1 MASKKVVRGN
11 VSFMLSIAA
20 ILCFFSPAASALNLC
35 ENPDLWPDLS
45 FVMILDMTESVD
57 ISCEI
62 GPTIVSNSTVNLM
75 PGAHI
80 KDSGSGDG
88 YIMIVENSTVNVYG
102 GVIDTMLNID
112 KTATVIVYGSAFAI
126 DGNALDSS
134 VEEIVGPDTFVLTGL
149 YQNETSFSLPVV
161 LEEDARLSLGWPDV
175 PPQTS
180 PEIDVQ
186 PAQGFWDFGDVEV
199 GQNTTYEV
207 QIYNYGTAP
216 LTVSSVTLTGDA
228 DFTIAGLA
236 APLVIEPSTSVGV
249 DFVVTFTPTELGYK
263 AASVIIESNDEDE
276 GTVEVSLYGMG
287 ISAEVPPLVQIQNI
301 LAYFDASVADGTLL
315 GYGPGNSPK
324 NRLKALRNMI
334 EAADDLILAEAYD
347 LAIIQLED
355 IAKKTDGLA
364 KPQDFVVGEAVPMLN
379 AMINN
384 LIADLAS

>member
-1 MASKKVVRGN
+1 
-11 VSFMLSIAA
+11 
-20 ILCFFSPAASALNLC
+20 
-35 ENPDLWPDLS
+35 
-45 FVMILDMTESVD
+45 MTESVD

-80 KDSGSGDG
+80 KDSGSSDG

-134 VEEIVGPDTFVLTGL
+134 VEEIVGPDSFVLTGL

-161 LEEDARLSLGWPDV
+161 LEVDARLSLGWPDV

-180 PEIDVQ
+180 PEIYVQ

-199 GQNTTYEV
+199 GQNTTVMV

-236 APLVIEPSTSVGV
+236 APLVIEPSTSAGV
-249 DFVVTFTPTELGYK
+249 DFEVTFTPTELGYK